1 MSRQSPRGWLLCS
14 GLVAI
19 AGCAILAGCASESA
33 QPDPTQ
39 VKLNDMDQRLGRVE
53 RVVSNQSLVSL
64 SERLDVLE
72 AQLRELRGT
81 AEELQNSNEALRK
94 QQRDLYADLDRRLKA
109 LALAGASLPAGAGA
123 GAASG
128 TGGSIGPGAA
138 AGGGASGATA
148 GLGPMADDQAAYNRA
163 FDALKNADYSG
174 AIAQFR
180 DFLRQYPH
188 SALADNA
195 QYWLGEGYYVTRDYD
210 DAITSFRSVGEEYP
224 QSRKA
229 PDALLKIGYA
239 QYELRRMA
247 AARTTLSE
255 VVQRFP
261 GTEASKLAADRL
273 TKIPPDAP

>member
-1 MSRQSPRGWLLCS
+1 MSRQSSRGWLLCC
-14 GLVAI
+14 GLI
-19 AGCAILAGCASESA
+19 AMGGALAGALAGCASESA

-109 LALAGASLPAGAGA
+109 LALAGAGAPAVAGA

-128 TGGSIGPGAA
+128 MPGGPVTSPGGAIGAA
-138 AGGGASGATA
+138 PG
-148 GLGPMADDQAAYNRA
+148 ADDQAAYNHA
-163 FDALKNADYSG
+163 FDALKAGDYNG
-174 AIAQFR
+174 AITQFR

-210 DAITSFRSVGEEYP
+210 DAIASFRSVGEEYP

-229 PDALLKIGYA
+229 PDALLKLGYA

-255 VVQRFP
+255 VVQRYP
-261 GTEASKLAADRL
+261 GTDASKLAADRL